1 MRGKSHNDSR
11 RIRATNCRPP
21 FVQGIGLIVAG
32 VLMALG
38 AALLSAI
45 PAEAKD
51 DPPKQVHRG
60 IINSRPAGNVGTW
73 VVGGRA
79 FVANAGTEFDTDE
92 GPLVVGACA
101 KVHYLSSGGVDVAH
115 EIDSEPP
122 HDCGLSGTPSPT
134 PSITPTPSVTPSAT
148 PVRSEHRGLI
158 ESRPLGLLG
167 EWQIGGLVFIAD
179 NNTEFDMDEG
189 PLTVGSCAKV
199 HFFVSNGQRVARE
212 IDAESPRDCPGGAPT
227 PTPDPRED
235 SKLFARIDAFP
246 PAPYI
251 GTWIIGGSEFQANSR
266 TEFEQEHGPF
276 AVGKCVKAEYAPM
289 NGVNTLKEVET
300 EDDYKCQGGSGE
312 PSNTFK
318 TYGVI
323 DSFTTTV
330 PSTWVISGISYAV
343 TSATKLEAEHGPFQV
358 GAYVEVKY
366 TLSGTLRSAIKIETH
381 LAPGRGS
388 HNQLGVLN
396 VRPSDDWGEWVIG
409 GATYRGDPAMRVELP
424 PPVFAAGGA
433 GVAEQAGQRVFINY
447 YVQGGVNML
456 TLVRAMPNEVYLPA
470 IVR

>member
-1 MRGKSHNDSR
+1 MRGTSHNDSQCACAANR
-11 RIRATNCRPP
+11 RLL
-21 FVQGIGLIVAG
+21 FVPVIGLIVAG
-32 VLMALG
+32 LLMALG
-38 AALLSAI
+38 AVLLSAI

-51 DPPKQVHRG
+51 DPPTQIHRG
-60 IINSRPAGNVGTW
+60 IINSRPAGNIGTW

-79 FVANAGTEFDTDE
+79 FVADANTEFDVDE

-101 KVHYLSSGGVDVAH
+101 KVRYFTQGGLDIAD

-122 HDCGLSGTPSPT
+122 QDCGLSGTPSPAPSAT
-134 PSITPTPSVTPSAT
+134 PTPSAT

-167 EWQIGGLVFIAD
+167 EWRIGGLVFIAD
-179 NNTEFDMDEG
+179 NNTEFEFDEG

-199 HFFVSNGQRVARE
+199 HFFVVNGQRIARE
-212 IDAESPRDCPGGAPT
+212 IDAEPQRDCPAGGPT
-227 PTPDPRED
+227 ATPDPRED
-235 SKLFARIDAFP
+235 SKIFARIDAFP
-246 PAPYI
+246 PAPHI

-266 TEFEQEHGPF
+266 TKFEQEDGPF
-276 AVGKCVKAEYAPM
+276 AVGRCVKAEFVPM
-289 NGVNTLKEVET
+289 NGVSTLKEVET
-300 EDDYKCQGGSGE
+300 EDDYKCQGSSGE
-312 PSNTFK
+312 SPQTFK
-318 TYGVI
+318 AYGVI

-330 PSTWVISGISYAV
+330 PGNWVISGMSYTV

-366 TLSGTLRSAIKIETH
+366 TLSGTLRSAIAIETH
-381 LAPGRGS
+381 VAPGRGS

-424 PPVFAAGGA
+424 PPVFAAGAA
-433 GVAEQAGQRVFINY
+433 GVAEQAGQKVFINY

-456 TLVRAMPNEVYLPA
+456 TLVRAMPSAVYLPA
-470 IVR
+470 TVR